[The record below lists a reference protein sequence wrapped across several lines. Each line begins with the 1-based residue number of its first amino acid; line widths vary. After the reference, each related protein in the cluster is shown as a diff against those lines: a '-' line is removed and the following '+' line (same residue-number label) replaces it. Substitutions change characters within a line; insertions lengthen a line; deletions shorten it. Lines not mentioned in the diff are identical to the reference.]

1 MSLKQ
6 RSRNQVALGLL
17 IVGKL
22 FGIAG
27 LALGSTSRILG
38 GSLLGIDGLL
48 IVVAVVMCVL
58 TMKAREREDA
68 DEKQVLRQMLKEGT
82 LKQYLRD
89 LEAEERETPADDARE
104 GEAEVT
110 EDQPA
115 SARQRAFT

>member
-27 LALGSTSRILG
+27 LALGSTSRVLG
-38 GSLLGIDGLL
+38 GALLGIDGLL

-89 LEAEERETPADDARE
+89 LEAEEREAPADDASE
-104 GEAEVT
+104 GDVEAS
-110 EDQPA
+110 EDRPA
-115 SARQRAFT
+115 SARQTAFT